1 MDVVGK
7 GLLTVDFDDRDQLPV
22 PGLELRVAADVHLA
36 QLEPE
41 FLLKL
46 VH

>member
-1 MDVVGK
+1 MNVVGK
-7 GLLTVDFDDRDQLPV
+7 RLLAVDLDNRNQLPV
-22 PGLELRVAADVHLA
+22 PGLELRVAADVDLA